1 MIMGKEEREWLWK
14 KEEENDYGERRRRMI
29 MGKGRRRMIMGKR
42 ENNDDGEKYY
52 YGKWRMTKR
61 KGERKK
67 EIQLKGKIR
76 GLKFVGKSWR

>member
-1 MIMGKEEREWLWK
+1 MGKEEGDWLWGRK
-14 KEEENDYGERRRRMI
+14 KENDYGE
-29 MGKGRRRMIMGKR
+29 GRKRMIMGKR